1 MPTFFFH
8 IRRSEG
14 EIRDSEGSVL
24 PDLEAARREAILSA
38 RSILSQE
45 VLQGDLPLHER
56 IDIEDPEG
64 RLLLSVSFL
73 ETVNIRLNSRTN
85 GRPDRPGT

>member
-1 MPTFFFH
+1 MPLFYFH
-8 IRRSEG
+8 IRRSED
-14 EIRDSEGSVL
+14 EIRDTEGIDL

-56 IDIEDPEG
+56 IDIEDADG

-73 ETVNIRLNSRTN
+73 ETVNIRLNSRVGSGGSN
-85 GRPDRPGT
+85 RRP